1 MNSLT
6 GPVQIDTSLFINN
19 TNAFV
24 GSYEIPVA
32 ATQGSPKVASI
43 TAAVSLH
50 AIAVFTGANVEE
62 MLKTAIQTAER
73 AAAKMESS
81 GADYKKSEAEYY
93 ETLDEMRRQFE
104 QLLIDSCT

>member
-6 GPVQIDTSLFINN
+6 GPVQIDTNLFINN

-32 ATQGSPKVASI
+32 ATLGSPKVTEI

-50 AIAVFTGANVEE
+50 AIAVLTGANVEE

-73 AAAKMESS
+73 AAAKMEIE
-81 GADYKKSEAEYY
+81 GADYTESEAEYHR
-93 ETLDEMRRQFE
+93 TLHEMWR
-104 QLLIDSCT
+104 